1 MYTVDFDPIAQ
12 QQADALPTEA
22 INPFLEL
29 RATLEIDPWS
39 GEPLNP
45 DNPKANILTQ
55 AFGGLGLI
63 VYLVLDEHRLVHI
76 LRIDWL
82 G

>member
-1 MYTVDFDPIAQ
+1 M
-12 QQADALPTEA
+12 E
-22 INPFLEL
+22 
-29 RATLEIDPWS
+29 PWN

-45 DNPKANILTQ
+45 DSPKANILTQ
-55 AFGGLGLI
+55 AFGGFGLA

-76 LRIDWL
+76 LRIEWL